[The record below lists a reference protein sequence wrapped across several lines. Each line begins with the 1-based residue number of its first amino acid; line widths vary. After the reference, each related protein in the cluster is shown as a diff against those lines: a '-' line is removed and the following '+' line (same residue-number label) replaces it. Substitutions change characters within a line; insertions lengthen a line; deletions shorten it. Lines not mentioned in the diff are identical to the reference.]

1 MSGPIIPNQALLNG
15 LNPLAYMG
23 VRPTSPNL
31 FLVET
36 RNPTINDKNFA
47 LGTLWMNNNSPY
59 DLFFLANL
67 NQGIATW
74 VPIST
79 SSSGTVDTLTGNTG
93 GPVPALAGNINVIG
107 DVATI
112 LAVGNPATNTI
123 TLTLAIEPIEK
134 VVSNSGGAVG
144 PDILGDINIVGDN
157 IGITGVGNP
166 GTNTI
171 TFSLIGGGPA
181 INVID
186 GNSGFAEGTT
196 INLVTSLEKTLL
208 FKGND
213 SATMVL
219 NTTDANGNVS
229 YGLGAFISGAAG
241 SSNNTVLGTL
251 AAGSLTTGTDN
262 VIIGTGAAVAYTGA
276 ESNNIIIGALNSQGG
291 YTGENATIRLGEP
304 TRQSRCFIAGIDGVN
319 VGATAQVVTEVSGQ
333 LGSAVITGGT
343 GITVTPGANTITISG
358 TGTFIFNYTNV
369 TTTPYVVLTTD
380 DYLSVDTSTLA
391 ITIQLPNAPATGRSF
406 IIKDRTGTAATNN
419 ITVTTVGGAVTIDG
433 STSYIMNTNFESIN
447 VLFGVSGYE
456 VF

>member
-1 MSGPIIPNQALLNG
+1 MSGPVIPNQALLNG

-93 GPVPALAGNINVIG
+93 GPVPALAGNINV
-107 DVATI
+107 
-112 LAVGNPATNTI
+112 
-123 TLTLAIEPIEK
+123 
-134 VVSNSGGAVG
+134 
-144 PDILGDINIVGDN
+144 VGDN

-196 INLVTSLEKTLL
+196 ILLVTATEKTLL

-213 SATMVL
+213 AATMVL
-219 NTTDANGNVS
+219 NTTDGTGNVS
-229 YGLGAFISGAAG
+229 YGLGAFISGTGA
-241 SSNNTVLGTL
+241 SSNNTIV
-251 AAGSLTTGTDN
+251 GSLAGGNITSGANN
-262 VIIGTGAAVAYTGA
+262 VIIGTAAAVAYTGT
-276 ESNNIIIGALNSQGG
+276 ESNNIVIGSLNSQGG

-419 ITVTTVGGAVTIDG
+419 ITVTTVGGAVNIDG
-433 STSYIMNTNFESIN
+433 ATSFVMNTAFEAIEVIFNGTS
-447 VLFGVSGYE
+447 YE